1 MDSEHD
7 PPREAPGGGA
17 DPAFTRSPN
26 LVPHEV
32 LRDFMGAQAR
42 LHGYRPLANRLGT
55 APETLRKFVTGL
67 TAQPHPRQRERM
79 GEEFLALHPSG
90 YVRETTVDGR
100 PRALAPLKMLLPPD
114 REEAEEVLDRIFALA
129 ERHPDELPEQ
139 AAAVRAWM
147 RRVLN
152 AEFDADTRYPPGQRP
167 PGPSG
172 IRDL

>member
-1 MDSEHD
+1 MDSEHER
-7 PPREAPGGGA
+7 PREDPGGGA
-17 DPAFTRSPN
+17 DPPFTRSPN

-32 LRDFMGAQAR
+32 LRDFMGEQAR
-42 LHGYRPLANRLGT
+42 LHGYRPLADRLGT
-55 APETLRKFVTGL
+55 GHETLRKFVTGL

-79 GEEFLALHPSG
+79 GAEFLALHPSG
-90 YVRETTVDGR
+90 YVREATVDGK
-100 PRALAPLKMLLPPD
+100 PRALGPLKMLLPPE

-129 ERHPDELPEQ
+129 ERHPDELPGE

-152 AEFDADTRYPPGQRP
+152 AEFDADTRYPPGRRP

-172 IRDL
+172 LRGL